1 MFKHDDIRCRY
12 QLLWSSLDERGR
24 RLFAATEA
32 AVIGYGGISALSKIT
47 GLPRNSIARGI
58 SELTS
63 EPRLEAGRVR
73 RVGAGRKRKS
83 EVLPSLVSDLEALV
97 EPDVRGDPESPLR
110 WTVKS
115 LRQLTV
121 ALQALGHN
129 VSRRIV
135 SDILHS
141 HGYSLQGNKKSLEG
155 NQHPDRDQQFN
166 YINDLVKSC
175 LKTGDPVVSVD
186 TKKKEL
192 IGDYEN
198 KGREWHAQKSPEKVQ
213 TYDFPTPEVPR
224 AYPYG
229 VYDLARNTGFVN
241 LGTDHDT
248 ATFAVAS
255 IRRWWKLEGRHAY
268 PEAKRLLITADG
280 GGSNGSRLRL
290 WKWEIQRFADELGFP
305 IFVSHFPPGT
315 SKWNKVEHRL
325 FSFISINWRGKPLTS
340 YETIVNLIA
349 RTTTVKGLRVRCKL
363 DKRHYPTGRTV
374 SVEDMASLKI
384 KRADFHG
391 EWNYNIEPRLI

>member
-1 MFKHDDIRCRY
+1 MLKHEDIRQRY
-12 QLLWSSLDERGR
+12 HLLWPTLDERGR

-32 AVIGYGGISALSKIT
+32 KVIGHGGISVLSKIT

-58 SELTS
+58 FELTS

-73 RVGAGRKRKS
+73 RAGAGRKRKS
-83 EVLPSLVSDLEALV
+83 TIFPSLVEDIEKLI
-97 EPDVRGDPESPLR
+97 EPDVRGDPQSPLR

-115 LRQLTV
+115 LRQLTA
-121 ALQALGHN
+121 ALKELGHN

-141 HGYSLQGNKKSLEG
+141 RGYSLQGNKKCLEG
-155 NQHPDRDQQFN
+155 KQHPDRDQQFQ
-166 YINDLVKSC
+166 YINELVKSF
-175 LKTGDPVVSVD
+175 LNAGDPVVSVD

-198 KGREWHAQKSPEKVQ
+198 KGREWHASGSPEKVQ
-213 TYDFPTPEVPR
+213 TYDFPSQEVPR

-255 IRRWWKLEGRHAY
+255 IRRWWELEGRQIY
-268 PEAKRLLITADG
+268 PKAKRLLITADG

-290 WKWEIQRFADELGFP
+290 WKWELQRFADELAIP
-305 IFVSHFPPGT
+305 VFVCHFPPGT
-315 SKWNKVEHRL
+315 SKWNKIEHRL

-349 RTTTVKGLRVRCKL
+349 RTTTAKGLRVMCKL
-363 DKRHYPTGRTV
+363 DKRRYPTGRTV
-374 SVEDMASLKI
+374 SDQDMAAINLR
-384 KRADFHG
+384 RADFHG
-391 EWNYNIEPRLI
+391 EWNYFVDPR